1 MDRGI
6 FTNESIEDV
15 ALLNTNKEKF
25 SVRKQMDE
33 LSKGSDIGDFAI
45 TVLCETNFKH
55 QRDSYSQKISEAS

>member
-15 ALLNTNKEKF
+15 ALLNTYKEKF
-25 SVRKQMDE
+25 SVRKQMVE
-33 LSKGSDIGDFAI
+33 LSKGSDIGDFAM
-45 TVLCETNFKH
+45 LCETNFKH